1 MSDEQKSAT
10 RPRTPLTRA
19 PRPKRFYKGVT
30 IVAVEAGHA
39 IHLDGKPAKT
49 PGGALLMLQKE
60 RLALRVAAEW
70 EAQGGEID
78 ATSMPVTR
86 LVNVAIDAIDGH
98 AVAVRADIVKYAG
111 SDLVCYRAEEPARL
125 VARQAQMWD
134 PVLAF
139 AADQLGARF
148 SVRHGI
154 VFKAQSDATI
164 AAIRDAVGGVKG
176 LELAALH
183 SLTTLCGSALIAL
196 GVARGVLSAAQAVE
210 AAHVDEDWNR
220 ELWGADEEALA
231 VRAHRARD
239 ILAAGDI
246 FLP

>member
-1 MSDEQKSAT
+1 MSDDADVPHRT
-10 RPRTPLTRA
+10 RTPLTRA
-19 PRPKRFYKGVT
+19 PRPKRFYRSVS

-49 PGGALLMLQKE
+49 PGGALLMLQNE

-78 ATSMPVTR
+78 ATSMPITR
-86 LVNVAIDAIDGH
+86 LANVAIDAIDGH
-98 AVAVRADIVKYAG
+98 AAAVRADIVKYAG
-111 SDLVCYRAEEPARL
+111 SDLVCYRAVEPPRL

-134 PVLAF
+134 PVLEF
-139 AADQLGARF
+139 AETHLGARF
-148 SVRHGI
+148 SVQSGI
-154 VFKAQSDATI
+154 VFRTQADTAI
-164 AAIRDAVGGVKG
+164 AAIRGALGGVTG
-176 LELAALH
+176 LDLAALH

-196 GVARGVLSAAQAVE
+196 GVARGVLSAEQAVD

>member
-1 MSDEQKSAT
+1 MSDDDAV
-10 RPRTPLTRA
+10 RRRIPTPLTRA
-19 PRPKRFYKGVT
+19 PRPKRFYKGVS
-30 IVAVEAGHA
+30 IVEVEAGHA

-60 RLALRVAAEW
+60 RLAFRVAAEW

-78 ATSMPVTR
+78 ATSMPITR

-139 AADQLGARF
+139 AESHLAARF
-148 SVRHGI
+148 SVHHGI
-154 VFKAQSDATI
+154 VFKAQSEPTI
-164 AAIRDAVGGVKG
+164 AAIRDAVGSVKG
-176 LELAALH
+176 LDLAALH

-196 GVARGVLSAAQAVE
+196 GVARGVLSAAEAVD

-239 ILAAGDI
+239 IHAAADI